1 MTSDTYSLFSTSYKN
16 MFFREHNPTNR
27 YRISAMNLSLD
38 RIDFEILD
46 LLQKDGRLT
55 NKEIA
60 AEVGLAPSSCF
71 ERIRRLRDSGVILGV
86 HAEVEAEALGIRL
99 QAMVAIQLKQ
109 HSRADVEDFY
119 AHVLSLPEVVAA
131 FHLAGRQDFLVHVV
145 VRDTEHL
152 RNLAMDGFTTRPEV
166 AHLETSLIYA
176 ASRKQALPRLSD
188 PI

>member
-1 MTSDTYSLFSTSYKN
+1 
-16 MFFREHNPTNR
+16 
-27 YRISAMNLSLD
+27 MNFSLD

-55 NKEIA
+55 NKEVA
-60 AEVGLAPSSCF
+60 AVVGLAPSSCF
-71 ERIRRLRDSGVILGV
+71 ERIRRLRDTGVILGF
-86 HAEVEAEALGIRL
+86 HAEVVPEALGISL
-99 QAMVAIQLKQ
+99 QAMVGIQLKQ

-131 FHLAGRQDFLVHVV
+131 YHLAGRQDFVVHVV

-152 RNLAMDGFTTRPEV
+152 RNLAMDAFTTRPEV

-176 ASRKQALPRLSD
+176 ASRKQALPHLNE